1 VKLEVLETRE
11 REIRGMRPNRAIPR
25 QQPGQRDDPESGE
38 LPEGRLEVAR
48 ARVKR
53 WGGAKARGEALGKR
67 KAVAERMRT
76 QPNGIES
83 KRINPTAPKELEFK
97 ALRNL

>member
-1 VKLEVLETRE
+1 MVETRE
-11 REIRGMRPNRAIPR
+11 REILEMLPNRTILR

-48 ARVKR
+48 ARGER
-53 WGGAKARGEALGKR
+53 WDGAKARGEALGKR
-67 KAVAERMRT
+67 KAVAERMQT

-83 KRINPTAPKELEFK
+83 QRTNPTAPKELELQ
-97 ALRNL
+97 ALRNLKHR